1 MRRSEAKPNRADV
14 RLPGNVALLVGGTG
28 GGKLAAGIQDLIGD
42 RLAAIV
48 NTGDDVVMHG
58 LYVSVDPDLVTY
70 WLADAIDQERGWGL
84 KDDRFAV
91 HERLVKLGAPGW
103 FGLSD
108 LDLATSIYRTEFMA
122 EGGSLT
128 AAQAQVAR
136 ALGVTARVLPM
147 CEEPVRT
154 FVTTAKGRRG
164 LQEFLIID
172 EGEGPIESVELE
184 GIQNATPTAETLEA
198 IAAADAVVIGPSN
211 PVISIGPLLAL
222 PGLREAVLASSA
234 PVIAVS
240 PLVAGHSVKGP
251 TEAFIEAL
259 GRPVN
264 AGGVASLY
272 EGVIDGMVVDA
283 DDPGPDPEG
292 IASIRVPTL
301 MKGSGGRRALAEQ
314 TLEFAAS
321 LG

>member
-1 MRRSEAKPNRADV
+1 LGLTGHED
-14 RLPGNVALLVGGTG
+14 VALLAGGTG
-28 GGKLAAGIQDLIGD
+28 GGKLAAGLQDVVGD
-42 RLAAIV
+42 RLTAIV

-91 HERLVKLGAPGW
+91 HERLVKLGSPGW

-122 EGGSLT
+122 EAGTLT

-136 ALGVTARVLPM
+136 ALGVEATVLPM

-154 FVTTAKGRRG
+154 FVTTEKGRRG
-164 LQEFLIID
+164 LQEFLILD
-172 EGEGPIESVELE
+172 EGEGPIRSVELE
-184 GIQNATPTAETLEA
+184 GIESAIPTPAVLDA
-198 IAAADAVVIGPSN
+198 IAGADVIVVGPSN

-222 PGLREAVLASSA
+222 GGLRDAVVASDA
-234 PVIAVS
+234 PVVAVS

-251 TEAFIEAL
+251 TEAFVEAL

-264 AGGVASLY
+264 AAGVASLY
-272 EGVIDGMVVDA
+272 AGVIDGMVVDA

-292 IASIRVPTL
+292 IATVRVPTL
-301 MKGSGGRRALAEQ
+301 MNGASGRRALAERV
-314 TLEFAAS
+314 LEFAAS

>member
-1 MRRSEAKPNRADV
+1 MSHD
-14 RLPGNVALLVGGTG
+14 VALLVGGTG
-28 GGKLAAGIQDLIGD
+28 GGKLAEGLQQVIGD
-42 RLAAIV
+42 RLTAIV

-108 LDLATSIYRTEFMA
+108 LDLATSIYRTEFMS

-128 AAQAQVAR
+128 DAQAQVAR
-136 ALGVTARVLPM
+136 ALGVEATVLPM

-154 FVTTAKGRRG
+154 FVTTAQGRRG

-172 EGEGPIESVELE
+172 DGKGPIDSVELE
-184 GIQNATPTAETLEA
+184 GIERAAPTPQVLEA
-198 IAAADAVVIGPSN
+198 IAGADLIVLGPSN

-222 PGLREAVLASSA
+222 GGLREALLASSA
-234 PVIAVS
+234 PVVAVS
-240 PLVAGHSVKGP
+240 PLVGGHSVKGP

-264 AGGVASLY
+264 SAGVASLY
-272 EGVIDGMVVDA
+272 AGVIDGMVIDA

-292 IASIRVPTL
+292 IESIRVPT
-301 MKGSGGRRALAEQ
+301 MMTGAPGRRALAER

-321 LG
+321 LA